1 METAQQIVDEL
12 ESLGNESTK
21 RTLMRHGAREPFF
34 GVKVADLKKIQKRVK
49 SNHPLALE
57 LYATGNSDAMYLAG
71 LLADDQQMTKRD
83 LNRWAREAYWYM
95 LSEYTVPGVAAG
107 NRHGHE
113 LARKWIDDRRENI
126 ASSGWATLGGILS
139 IRPDEELDLDELTA
153 DLDRIESTIHEQPN
167 RVRYTMNGFVISVGG
182 YVASLTKTAEK
193 KARRIG
199 EVEVDMGGTACK
211 VPFAPDYI
219 QKMRDRGVI
228 GKKRRSARC

>member
-12 ESLGNESTK
+12 ETMGSDSTK
-21 RTLMRHGAREPFF
+21 RILMRHGAREPFF

-49 SNHPLALE
+49 TDHPLALE

-71 LLADDQQMTKRD
+71 LIADDQAMTKRD
-83 LNRWAREAYWYM
+83 LGRWVKEAYWYM

-107 NRHGHE
+107 NRHGHD
-113 LARKWIDDRRENI
+113 LARKWIENKQENI
-126 ASSGWATLGGILS
+126 ASAGWATLSGIVS
-139 IRPDEELDLDELTA
+139 IRPDDELDHDELTA
-153 DLDRIESTIHEQPN
+153 DLDRIAESIHDQPN
-167 RVRYTMNGFVISVGG
+167 RVRYTMNGFVIAVGG
-182 YVASLTKTAEK
+182 YVAELTKTAEK
-193 KARRIG
+193 TARKIG
-199 EVEVDMGGTACK
+199 KVSVDMGGTSCK